1 MGGAEGRRGI
11 HLRRN
16 NKIVSLATS
25 PRQHIGRIEPWG
37 SSRSSPPP
45 SSLGW
50 GARGKEGD
58 WRRGRVARRGCVLSM
73 RLLMAKIIPV
83 SIAMCLAAQ
92 GEEEGGHCGEAE
104 EGGGWLAWSL
114 PCVGVDPRWS
124 ITLQSRNEAQ
134 EQSNLDCGWS
144 GGGDESSILRR
155 FSRKRRRSW
164 RSVMPESR
172 PPRSSL

>member
-16 NKIVSLATS
+16 NKFVSLATS
-25 PRQHIGRIEPWG
+25 PRHHIGRIGPWG
-37 SSRSSPPP
+37 SSRSSPPLL
-45 SSLGW
+45 SWMGSERKG
-50 GARGKEGD
+50 
-58 WRRGRVARRGCVLSM
+58 RRL
-73 RLLMAKIIPV
+73 
-83 SIAMCLAAQ
+83 
-92 GEEEGGHCGEAE
+92 EEGESSQARMCSEHAAADGQNHSRIHCLVPGCS
-104 EGGGWLAWSL
+104 GGRKRRTLRRSRGGRGLAWSL

-124 ITLQSRNEAQ
+124 ITLQSRNKAQ

-172 PPRSSL
+172 PPRSSR